1 MNSNDSQNGIIQ
13 AKGNNMFLDKSEQ
26 GARAKALEEIMGML
40 DSREGDKIKGKAV
53 IAEVSPK
60 EAIIDPTASHD
71 AVEGSEES
79 LFPAEEEKEDVA
91 MEGSEPSEQEKAMIK
106 ELFLKYCS

>member
-1 MNSNDSQNGIIQ
+1 
-13 AKGNNMFLDKSEQ
+13 MFLDKSEQ

-60 EAIIDPTASHD
+60 ETVIDPTASHD
-71 AVEGSEES
+71 AVDESEES
-79 LFPAEEEKEDVA
+79 LFPKEEMGE
-91 MEGSEPSEQEKAMIK
+91 EGSEPSEQEKEMIK